1 MNYMHP
7 MVLLQTEIS
16 IQEQNI
22 ADSKVYLVDFTT
34 RLEKMFKDSI
44 LYKELMEKYIKVD
57 LYYIDEDET
66 IIKVFTSM
74 HNYETL
80 TFISSE
86 IENKLLPKDQNET
99 INNI

>member
-16 IQEQNI
+16 TQEQNI

-57 LYYIDEDET
+57 LNYIDEDET

-86 IENKLLPKDQNET
+86 IENKL
-99 INNI
+99 

>member
-7 MVLLQTEIS
+7 MVLLQTEIN

-22 ADSKVYLVDFTT
+22 ADSKRYLIDFATK
-34 RLEKMFKDSI
+34 LDKMFKASI
-44 LYKELMEKYIKVD
+44 LYKELMGKYIKVE

-66 IIKVFTSM
+66 VIKAFSSM
-74 HNYETL
+74 HHHYEEL

-86 IENKLLPKDQNET
+86 IEDKLLPKD
-99 INNI
+99 